1 MVDTKENTCLHCGS
15 SKAKYCEEC
24 YQRLLAENM
33 TLKFTIKGLL
43 GEPKE
48 QPVGLYKRR
57 K

>member
-15 SKAKYCEEC
+15 GKAKYCEEC
-24 YQRLLAENM
+24 YQNM